1 LKSDPSILTNPN
13 PLVETSNKMILKH
26 NGEIEE
32 ALRKPLQVERGVV
45 KATHS
50 QARLIAAGRDPD
62 VSVDDA
68 FRGYRDKAST

>member
-1 LKSDPSILTNPN
+1 
-13 PLVETSNKMILKH
+13 MILKH

-50 QARLIAAGRDPD
+50 QARLIAAGRDID